1 MRRAWCAALVLG
13 VLGCGG
19 QVEQEEATWEVTP
32 PLALLDVREVSFS
45 PTRVGSVDS
54 AVVRVTNAGD
64 APLIV
69 ESAEIEGGDGAF
81 EVSPARWIG
90 VVELPGGE
98 GRIVAVTYAPRARGI
113 DEATLVLRTNAVDSP
128 ELRVPIRG
136 EGTTPLPRVEAPST
150 VELEPTR
157 ALESS
162 ETVFSIRNTGEAELL
177 LDGPVVEAI
186 QPGDLLIRYPDPEA
200 PEDSSRDTVVASPGL
215 DPGDTLLVR
224 AVFAPERPGTFPFT
238 LRWGTNDP
246 AREELV
252 IELTGQAEEAA
263 PPEPATCPVAIALVS
278 LVEGE
283 DGVLAPSLDVPES
296 SVIEL
301 YGLTSFSPLA
311 VEIERFEWEIL
322 ERPAGSTVLLMPN
335 PRSPTPRMFMD
346 APGRYVFGL
355 SVFDAFGRES
365 CERGEV
371 EVFSVATP

>member
-1 MRRAWCAALVLG
+1 MRKAWCVALVLG
-13 VLGCGG
+13 ALGCGG
-19 QVEQEEATWEVTP
+19 QVEQEEVTWEVTP
-32 PLALLDVREVSFS
+32 PLALLDVREVAFE
-45 PTRVGSVDS
+45 PTRVGSVTS

-64 APLIV
+64 APLLV
-69 ESAEIEGGDGAF
+69 ESAEIEGGEEF

-90 VVELPGGE
+90 VVELPAGE
-98 GRIVAVTYAPRARGI
+98 GRIVAVTYAPRDRGA

-128 ELRVPIRG
+128 ELRVPLTG
-136 EGTTPLPRVEAPST
+136 EGTTPLPRIEAPTS

-162 ETVFSIRNTGEAELL
+162 ETLFSIRNVGEAELL
-177 LDGPVVEAI
+177 LEGPTVEAI

-200 PEDSSRDTVVASPGL
+200 PEDTSRDTVVASPGL
-215 DPGDTLLVR
+215 DPGDTLLIR
-224 AVFAPERPGTFPFT
+224 AIFAPERPGTFPFT

-252 IELTGQAEEAA
+252 IELMGQAEEAA
-263 PPEPATCPVAIALVS
+263 PPEPGTCPIAIALVS
-278 LVEGE
+278 LVDGE
-283 DGVLAPSLDVPES
+283 DGLLVPALDVPES
-296 SVIEL
+296 SVVEL

-311 VEIERFEWEIL
+311 VDVARYEWEIL
-322 ERPAGSTVLLMPN
+322 ERPEGSTVLLMPN